1 MVIADHHKIYKN
13 MELIILLFIALI
25 VFVVVF
31 IAKSFKSAPDAPQTA
46 SNQTHE
52 ELIQNAN
59 YLMSLMEV
67 KRQAEER
74 GDSDTVNAVLNMTYD
89 GPLPEKLPD
98 GSYTRLYE
106 LQDYNIAGI
115 NYRENIAAYL
125 GDFEG
130 YLKPDPDNEH
140 DPNAIAVYH
149 KDGHHLGFIPAGC
162 TDNIRALDLPFPM
175 TVFGY
180 IEDDYDEDEHRRY
193 FRGTVFLE
201 IPDPNAT
208 HPYNPQMI

>member
-1 MVIADHHKIYKN
+1 

-115 NYRENIAAYL
+115 NYRENIAAYI

-130 YLKPDPDNEH
+130 YIKPDPDNEH
-140 DPNAIAVYH
+140 DSNAIAVYAQ
-149 KDGHHLGFIPAGC
+149 DGHNLGFIPAGC
-162 TDNIRALDLPFPM
+162 TDNIRALGLPFPIAI
-175 TVFGY
+175 TGT
-180 IEDDYDEDEHRRY
+180 IEQEHDEDENRDY
-193 FRGTVFLE
+193 FVGTVYL
-201 IPDPNAT
+201 
-208 HPYNPQMI
+208 YVLSK

>member
-1 MVIADHHKIYKN
+1 

-46 SNQTHE
+46 HNQTHE

-74 GDSDTVNAVLNMTYD
+74 VDSDTVNAVLNMTYD
-89 GPLPEKLPD
+89 GPLPEKLAD
-98 GSYTRLYE
+98 GSYSRIYTLY
-106 LQDYNIAGI
+106 DYNIAGI
-115 NYRENIAAYL
+115 NYRDGIADYL
-125 GDFEG
+125 GEFEG
-130 YLKPDPDNEH
+130 YLQPDPENEH

-162 TDNIRALDLPFPM
+162 TDQLRAFGRTFPISV
-175 TVFGY
+175 TGE
-180 IEDDYDEDEHRRY
+180 IEQEHDDDENRDY
-193 FRGTVFLE
+193 FVGTVYIYALKK
-201 IPDPNAT
+201 
-208 HPYNPQMI
+208 